1 MEIQI
6 KNTQLDGV
14 LELFIK
20 SFEDNR
26 GSFVKTYNY
35 KTFSEIGIT
44 EIFVE
49 EFFTISKKG
58 VFRGMHFQTPPCD
71 HSKLVYCTLGEVI
84 DFVVDLRKNS
94 KTYGKTIQFTLCADK
109 YNMVYI
115 PKGFAH
121 GFYVLS
127 DFATMVYKV
136 TSLHSPENDT
146 GILWNSL
153 PITLPDQNLII
164 SNRDK
169 SFISF
174 DDFVSPF

>member
-6 KNTQLDGV
+6 KNTELEGV

-20 SFEDNR
+20 SFQDDR
-26 GSFVKTYNY
+26 GLFVKTYHQEAFA
-35 KTFSEIGIT
+35 KIGIFD
-44 EIFVE
+44 IYVE
-49 EFFTISKKG
+49 EFYTTSKKG
-58 VFRGMHFQTPPCD
+58 VFRGMHFQIPPCD
-71 HSKLVYCTLGEVI
+71 HSKLVYCTSGDVL
-84 DFVVDLRKNS
+84 DFVVDLRKES
-94 KTYGKTIQFTLCADK
+94 KMYGIPLQFTLSANK

-121 GFYVLS
+121 GFYVIS

-136 TSLHSPENDT
+136 SSLHSPQHDT

-153 PITLPDQNLII
+153 PIILPDKNPLI
-164 SNRDK
+164 STRDN

-174 DDFVSPF
+174 ADFVSPF

>member
-6 KNTQLDGV
+6 KETQLEGV
-14 LELFIK
+14 LELFVK

-26 GSFVKTYNY
+26 GFFIKTYDY

-44 EIFVE
+44 EYFVE

-58 VFRGMHFQTPPCD
+58 VFRGMHFQLPPHD
-71 HSKLVYCTLGEVI
+71 HSKIVYCTSGEVI
-84 DFVVDLRKNS
+84 DFIVDLRIDS
-94 KTYGKTIQFTLCADK
+94 ETYGKTIQLKLSAEK

-115 PKGFAH
+115 PRGFAH

-127 DFATMVYKV
+127 DLATMVYKV
-136 TSLHSPENDT
+136 STLHSPEHDT

-153 PITLPDQNLII
+153 SITLPEDNLII

-169 SFISF
+169 GFISF
-174 DDFVSPF
+174 IDFSSPF

>member
-1 MEIQI
+1 MEIKT

-20 SFEDNR
+20 SFDDDR
-26 GSFVKTYNY
+26 GSFVKTYH
-35 KTFSEIGIT
+35 KKAFSEIGIT
-44 EIFVE
+44 ETFVE

-58 VFRGMHFQTPPCD
+58 VFRGMHFQIPPYD
-71 HSKLVYCTLGEVI
+71 HSKLVYCTFGEVI
-84 DFVVDLRKNS
+84 DFVVDLRKGS
-94 KTYGKTIQFTLCADK
+94 KTYGSTIQFLLSADK
-109 YNMVYI
+109 YNMVFI

-136 TSLHSPENDT
+136 SSLHSMEHDN
-146 GILWNSL
+146 GILWSSL
-153 PITLPDQNLII
+153 SINLPDDNLII

-169 SFISF
+169 SFVSF
-174 DDFVSPF
+174 ADFVSPF